1 MCIRDRYKID
11 FDRLN
16 KVLNFVRKIDIE
28 QTDVNDII
36 MEVIGGM
43 NLNDYNLRGNKILRT
58 ARIIK
63 MCIRDRRY

>member
-1 MCIRDRYKID
+1 MEYKID

-16 KVLNFVRKIDIE
+16 KVLDFVRKIDIE

-43 NLNDYNLRGNKILRT
+43 NLNDYNLRGNKMNILMRQS
-58 ARIIK
+58 RLSSL
-63 MCIRDRRY
+63 D